1 MEEQQAKFYDAFM
14 SAAPPD
20 DFLRNLD
27 KMRKDTAESN
37 FSINANFDFIDEQAL
52 DSPFDGK
59 EFAIKNYPM
68 PSSGLSPRA
77 SAGLELDSPMPVF
90 SKAKFTNHSNI
101 LFNENLTLAEIEK
114 LEKTIS
120 TATTQESK
128 QLGASPFYRSSSPPG
143 LSPTKFS
150 QRSFNDTIQTPKSEL
165 FSPSPVL
172 SRDMQGLSPSYP
184 YGGTSPGKRGVQPFV
199 PGYQAQRQ
207 FSDSQMQQFAPQAQ
221 TLNTQSQA
229 FTLQSQ
235 QFNSMYMK
243 RTGNAAG
250 SMSNMQNMQSQ
261 SDGFNM
267 RQQGYD
273 QTGYDQGGYEYDQNM
288 EYGQDYNNMG
298 YGGEYSGMVREK
310 KKPIILDES
319 NERFYGRLKFFDE
332 NKKYGF
338 IVMDDDESDIF
349 VHYDDLCKANIT
361 KDLLR
366 TARMGNMIRL
376 NFGLMA
382 YIGKYNK
389 SRKAID
395 IQLVM

>member
-37 FSINANFDFIDEQAL
+37 FSINANFDFIDDQAL

-59 EFAIKNYPM
+59 EYAIKNYPI

-77 SAGLELDSPMPVF
+77 SAGHELDSPMPVF
-90 SKAKFTNHSNI
+90 SKAKFSSQSNI
-101 LFNENLTLAEIEK
+101 LFNENLTLAEIER
-114 LEKTIS
+114 LEKTIN
-120 TATTQESK
+120 TATTQDSK
-128 QLGASPFYRSSSPPG
+128 QIGVSPFYRPASPPG

-150 QRSFNDTIQTPKSEL
+150 QRSFTDNIQTPKSEL
-165 FSPSPVL
+165 FSPSPVM

-199 PGYQAQRQ
+199 QGYQAQRQ
-207 FSDSQMQQFAPQAQ
+207 FSDSQMQQFAPQSQ

-243 RTGNAAG
+243 RTGNIGG
-250 SMSNMQNMQSQ
+250 SMSMQNMQNQ
-261 SDGFNM
+261 SDAFNM
-267 RQQGYD
+267 RPQA
-273 QTGYDQGGYEYDQNM
+273 TGYDQGGYEYDQNM
-288 EYGQDYNNMG
+288 EYGQDYDGTG
-298 YGGEYSGMVREK
+298 YGGGEYNGMVREK

-338 IVMDDDESDIF
+338 IVMEDDNSDIF